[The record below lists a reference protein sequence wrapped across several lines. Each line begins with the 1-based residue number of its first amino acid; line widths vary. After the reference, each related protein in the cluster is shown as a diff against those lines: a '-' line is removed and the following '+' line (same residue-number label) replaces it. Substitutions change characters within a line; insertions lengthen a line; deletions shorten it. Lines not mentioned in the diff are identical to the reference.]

1 MREVEVFPI
10 PCHKENMSASGIP
23 ENSIDQPMTSSP
35 GSEDANRPLPYIV
48 QEDIIYR
55 AVERKTLCRVLS
67 QAHIDV
73 SIRWSTAHLYIG
85 IPSTVL
91 AAVASVQAIN
101 SLGGEYQFFSVVIA
115 VLVAILAPL
124 LTFLDPNGRANN
136 HLNASRIYEQMAD
149 QYDSF
154 ILKCRLEPRSIK
166 EEFDDLTQL
175 NFAYSESKKNLPACP
190 EWAYQKAINTNNAV
204 QKLMPPTINKSNK

>member
-1 MREVEVFPI
+1 MTSSSSPD
-10 PCHKENMSASGIP
+10 
-23 ENSIDQPMTSSP
+23 NSIDQPMNSST
-35 GSEDANRPLPYIV
+35 GSEDSSNKPLPYVV

-55 AVERKTLCRVLS
+55 AVERKTVCRVLS

-85 IPSTVL
+85 IPSTIL
-91 AAVASVQAIN
+91 AAIASVQAIN
-101 SLGGEYQFFSVVIA
+101 SLGGEYQLLSVVIA

-175 NFAYSESKKNLPACP
+175 NFTYSESKKNLPACP
-190 EWAYQKAINTNNAV
+190 EWAYQKAINTNNSV
-204 QKLMPPTINKSNK
+204 QKLMPGAIKKIEKQ

>member
-1 MREVEVFPI
+1 MTSSSSPD
-10 PCHKENMSASGIP
+10 
-23 ENSIDQPMTSSP
+23 NSIDQPMNSST
-35 GSEDANRPLPYIV
+35 GSEDSSNKPLPYVV

-55 AVERKTLCRVLS
+55 AVERKTVCLVLS

-85 IPSTVL
+85 IPSTIL
-91 AAVASVQAIN
+91 AAIASVQAIN
-101 SLGGEYQFFSVVIA
+101 SLGGEYQLLSVVIA

-175 NFAYSESKKNLPACP
+175 NFTYSESKKNLPACP

-204 QKLMPPTINKSNK
+204 QKLMPGAVKKFEKQ

>member
-1 MREVEVFPI
+1 MTSSSSPD
-10 PCHKENMSASGIP
+10 
-23 ENSIDQPMTSSP
+23 NSIDQPMNSST
-35 GSEDANRPLPYIV
+35 GSEDSSNKPLPYVV

-55 AVERKTLCRVLS
+55 AVERKTVCLVLS

-85 IPSTVL
+85 IPSTIL
-91 AAVASVQAIN
+91 AAIASVQAIN
-101 SLGGEYQFFSVVIA
+101 SLGGEYQLLSVVIA

-166 EEFDDLTQL
+166 EEFDDLTKL
-175 NFAYSESKKNLPACP
+175 NFTYSESKKNLPACP
-190 EWAYQKAINTNNAV
+190 DWAYQKAINTNNAV
-204 QKLMPPTINKSNK
+204 QKLMPGAVKKFEKQ

>member
-1 MREVEVFPI
+1 
-10 PCHKENMSASGIP
+10 MSASSSP
-23 ENSIDQPMTSSP
+23 DDSINQPMTSSP
-35 GSEDANRPLPYIV
+35 ASEESLNKPLPYVV

-55 AVERKTLCRVLS
+55 AVERKTVCRVLS

-85 IPSTVL
+85 IPSTIL

-101 SLGGEYQFFSVVIA
+101 SLGGEYQLVSVVIA
-115 VLVAILAPL
+115 ILVAILAPL

-136 HLNASRIYEQMAD
+136 HLNASRVYEQMAD

-154 ILKCRLEPRSIK
+154 ILKCRLEPRSIQ
-166 EEFDDLTQL
+166 EEFNDLTQL
-175 NFAYSESKKNLPACP
+175 NFSYSEGKKSLPACP

-204 QKLMPPTINKSNK
+204 QKLMPMATKNSARQ

>member
-1 MREVEVFPI
+1 MTSSSSPD
-10 PCHKENMSASGIP
+10 
-23 ENSIDQPMTSSP
+23 NSIDQPMNSST
-35 GSEDANRPLPYIV
+35 GSEDSSNKPLPYVV

-55 AVERKTLCRVLS
+55 AVERKILCRVLS

-85 IPSTVL
+85 IPSTIL
-91 AAVASVQAIN
+91 AAIASVQAIN
-101 SLGGEYQFFSVVIA
+101 SLGGEYQLLSVVIA

-175 NFAYSESKKNLPACP
+175 NFTYSESKKNLPACP
-190 EWAYQKAINTNNAV
+190 EWAYQKAINTNNSV
-204 QKLMPPTINKSNK
+204 QKLMPGAIKKIEKQ

>member
-1 MREVEVFPI
+1 
-10 PCHKENMSASGIP
+10 MSASSSP
-23 ENSIDQPMTSSP
+23 DNSIDQPTTSSTD
-35 GSEDANRPLPYIV
+35 SEDSLNQPLPYIV
-48 QEDIIYR
+48 QKDITDR
-55 AVERKTLCRVLS
+55 AIERKILCRVLS

-85 IPSTVL
+85 IPSTIL
-91 AAVASVQAIN
+91 AAIASVQAIN
-101 SLGGEYQFFSVVIA
+101 SLGGEYQLLSVVIA

-136 HLNASRIYEQMAD
+136 HLNASRVYEQMAD

-154 ILKCRLEPRSIK
+154 TLKCRLEPRSIQ
-166 EEFDDLTQL
+166 EEFNDLTQL
-175 NFAYSESKKNLPACP
+175 NSIYSESKKNLPACP

-204 QKLMPPTINKSNK
+204 QKLMPVAVKKIGNQ

>member
-1 MREVEVFPI
+1 MTSSSSPD
-10 PCHKENMSASGIP
+10 
-23 ENSIDQPMTSSP
+23 NSIDQPMNSST
-35 GSEDANRPLPYIV
+35 GSEDSSNKPLPYVV

-55 AVERKTLCRVLS
+55 AVERKTVCRVLS

-85 IPSTVL
+85 IPSTIL
-91 AAVASVQAIN
+91 AAIASVQAIN
-101 SLGGEYQFFSVVIA
+101 SLGGEYQLLSVVIA

-175 NFAYSESKKNLPACP
+175 NFTYSESKKNLPACP
-190 EWAYQKAINTNNAV
+190 EWAYQKAINTNNSV
-204 QKLMPPTINKSNK
+204 QKLMPGAVKKIEKQ

>member
-1 MREVEVFPI
+1 MTSSSSPD
-10 PCHKENMSASGIP
+10 
-23 ENSIDQPMTSSP
+23 NSIDQPMTPST
-35 GSEDANRPLPYIV
+35 GSEDSLNKPIPYIV

-55 AVERKTLCRVLS
+55 AVERKILCRVLS

-85 IPSTVL
+85 IPSTIL
-91 AAVASVQAIN
+91 AAIASVQAIN
-101 SLGGEYQFFSVVIA
+101 SLGGEYQLLSVVIA

-175 NFAYSESKKNLPACP
+175 NFTYSESKKNLPACP
-190 EWAYQKAINTNNAV
+190 EWAYQKAINTNNSV
-204 QKLMPPTINKSNK
+204 QKLMPGAIKKIEKQ

>member
-1 MREVEVFPI
+1 MTSSSSPD
-10 PCHKENMSASGIP
+10 
-23 ENSIDQPMTSSP
+23 NSIDQPMTPST
-35 GSEDANRPLPYIV
+35 GSEDSLNKPIPYIV
-48 QEDIIYR
+48 QKDITDR
-55 AVERKTLCRVLS
+55 AIERKILCRVLS

-85 IPSTVL
+85 IPSTIL
-91 AAVASVQAIN
+91 AAIASVQAIN
-101 SLGGEYQFFSVVIA
+101 SLGGEYQLLSVVIA

-175 NFAYSESKKNLPACP
+175 NFTYSESKKNLPACP

-204 QKLMPPTINKSNK
+204 QKLMPGAVKKFEKQ

>member
-1 MREVEVFPI
+1 
-10 PCHKENMSASGIP
+10 MSASSSP
-23 ENSIDQPMTSSP
+23 DNSIDQPMTSSP
-35 GSEDANRPLPYIV
+35 SSEDSSNKPLPYIV
-48 QEDIIYR
+48 QKDITDR
-55 AVERKTLCRVLS
+55 AVERKILCRVLS

-85 IPSTVL
+85 IPSTIL
-91 AAVASVQAIN
+91 AAIASVQAIN
-101 SLGGEYQFFSVVIA
+101 SLGGEYQLLSVVIA

-136 HLNASRIYEQMAD
+136 HLNASRIYEQISD

-154 ILKCRLEPRSIK
+154 ILKCRLEPRSIQ
-166 EEFDDLTQL
+166 EEFNDLTQL
-175 NFAYSESKKNLPACP
+175 NFTYSEGKKNLPACP

-204 QKLMPPTINKSNK
+204 QKLMPVAGKKN

>member
-1 MREVEVFPI
+1 MTSSSSPD
-10 PCHKENMSASGIP
+10 
-23 ENSIDQPMTSSP
+23 NSIDQPMTPST
-35 GSEDANRPLPYIV
+35 GSEDSLNKPIPYIV
-48 QEDIIYR
+48 QKDITDR
-55 AVERKTLCRVLS
+55 AIERKILCRVLS

-85 IPSTVL
+85 IPSTIL
-91 AAVASVQAIN
+91 AAIASVQAIN
-101 SLGGEYQFFSVVIA
+101 SLGGEYQLLSVVIA

-175 NFAYSESKKNLPACP
+175 NFTYSESKKNLPACP
-190 EWAYQKAINTNNAV
+190 EWAYQKAINTNNSV
-204 QKLMPPTINKSNK
+204 QKLMPGAVKKFEKQ